1 MGRWKMVERKGPA
14 DVGGG
19 EKPVVNVV
27 SFNQDNKREQKV
39 NGKDLLPWVNRKVR
53 KAIPEHCD
61 VRIVVQPGPNSI

>member
-1 MGRWKMVERKGPA
+1 MVERKGPA

-39 NGKDLLPWVNRKVR
+39 NGKDLLP
-53 KAIPEHCD
+53 
-61 VRIVVQPGPNSI
+61 